1 MKSIII
7 RFDENNIES
16 SEMYILGGKNFISN
30 VPEEVVKKMSKIFNK
45 AVEELQN
52 ERLDRQ

>member
-30 VPEEVVKKMSKIFNK
+30 VPEEVVKKLSKIFNK